1 MRIAILGAAGAMA
14 QVVLRDLLEFV
25 PEVSVTAADLRPPT
39 AHDPRVQ
46 PATLDV
52 SDETATARLLEGH
65 DAVLNCVTYYF
76 NVPVMRAALAARVP
90 YADLGGLYHGT
101 VKQFGLHEDFVRGGV
116 PALLGMGSTPG
127 ITNVMAGALARG
139 LDYVEA
145 IHVRVGCIDRS
156 ASGPLPIP
164 YALDTVIDEFAL
176 PPMVFRDGR
185 VEAVAPMSGRETITF
200 PPPVGEVEALYTL
213 HSEVA
218 MFPRSFP
225 GLRQASFKVAF
236 EPEFT
241 RKMGF
246 LVDLGFAS
254 REKVLGEVSPRSMLL
269 ALAAR
274 QPSPAGEP
282 ADSDAIRVDLHGRLG
297 RQDVERRAELIA
309 LPHPAWKMAAGSV
322 DTGVPLSIAGQ
333 LLASRTIRTPGVL
346 CPETA
351 VPADLFFELLERR
364 GMHVRWS

>member
-1 MRIAILGAAGAMA
+1 
-14 QVVLRDLLEFV
+14 
-25 PEVSVTAADLRPPT
+25 
-39 AHDPRVQ
+39 
-46 PATLDV
+46 
-52 SDETATARLLEGH
+52 
-65 DAVLNCVTYYF
+65 
-76 NVPVMRAALAARVP
+76 
-90 YADLGGLYHGT
+90 
-101 VKQFGLHEDFVRGGV
+101 
-116 PALLGMGSTPG
+116 
-127 ITNVMAGALARG
+127 
-139 LDYVEA
+139 
-145 IHVRVGCIDRS
+145 
-156 ASGPLPIP
+156 
-164 YALDTVIDEFAL
+164 
-176 PPMVFRDGR
+176 
-185 VEAVAPMSGRETITF
+185 MSGRETIHF
-200 PPPVGEVEALYTL
+200 PPPVGQVEALYTL

-246 LVDLGFAS
+246 LVELGFAS
-254 REKVLGEVSPRSMLL
+254 REKLVGEASPRSMLL

-274 QPSPAGEP
+274 QTSPAGEP
-282 ADSDAIRVDLHGRLG
+282 ADCDAIRVDLRGRLG

-333 LLASRTIRTPGVL
+333 LLASRAIHKPGVL

-351 VPADLFFELLERR
+351 VPAELFFEMLERR